1 MHEGVSVKNHFIII
15 SSNPATCFYGQDPA
29 TCFYGQEDDVRIL
42 VCQQKRSTPKG
53 SKQKFVKHVDVMRY
67 HPEGARN
74 SFVKHVDFKQ
84 EDLTKAGGSAG
95 YVASE
100 SKGEGEITYWHT

>member
-1 MHEGVSVKNHFIII
+1 
-15 SSNPATCFYGQDPA
+15 
-29 TCFYGQEDDVRIL
+29 
-42 VCQQKRSTPKG
+42 
-53 SKQKFVKHVDVMRY
+53 MRY